1 MLQFATARWIALLGL
16 FALTVMLGA
25 VAATD
30 VWLRQLSEDRT
41 LAVARRDA
49 AMFRSLYLRL
59 PEPERT
65 DALFLAVPAFAL
77 QARAARGDIGAGQAV
92 DADPCGAADRDRTVV
107 AAWFE
112 RPVVNSAGFTGPL
125 PATGIIDWPRLRTAP
140 AGTPVRFTVAADIAC
155 NHRQT
160 EAIGVVERIG
170 DVQLV
175 VGGLMDRETAVRNR
189 VWLAGAVAA
198 LLVGAAVCLAVVLV
212 TRQTAR
218 RMRELSDVLARAGEG
233 DFAARAS
240 DSGAAG
246 EFAILGTRINA
257 AIERLAAQNRGLRE
271 IAARIAHDFQGPL
284 TLAQFKLE
292 DMVRAAATPEAQAS
306 AEAASAALDEL
317 SRGFRAYLEVGEITG
332 GMVRAFGPVDLSAA
346 VARSAEFYA
355 EGPAERRDIRLELSL
370 IPARVPGSAA
380 LIERAISNLI
390 SNAVK
395 FSPDGGRILVRLMPA
410 GEGVVLEIEDE
421 GTGWPA
427 DLDASLGRFGV
438 RSERAAGGGHGV
450 GLASV
455 IAIMAHHGGQFE
467 RRSAPAGGAVARL
480 IWPSVIEP

>member
-189 VWLAGAVAA
+189 VWLAGALAA

-346 VARSAEFYA
+346 
-355 EGPAERRDIRLELSL
+355 
-370 IPARVPGSAA
+370 